1 MLLGLAT
8 KSAGFAALKLTPITT
23 MDEEWL
29 QLLTCGGKLFTWK
42 KFCSIA
48 THTHKQ
54 LLILLTC
61 GGNGKL
67 FHLKSHKRLN
77 DHKTMFLVKSDGS
90 NHFDHLSAPITYC
103 CTKQPWLK
111 GNEQAKRNHQLWLTK
126 NKINSLYDC
135 SQEGFIH
142 ESLLSSR
149 CQEKFVFG
157 NSLLWTSNFLTT
169 EASRWSQI
177 IHWGSLG

>member
-42 KFCSIA
+42 KFCSTA

-67 FHLKSHKRLN
+67 FHLKYTCYSGVVVDEWILEAKLGGLYFRPAPYVLPGLRSNYGLRLLTCGGKPFSSSYRLRLLTVRSTTCRYKAEALSMPVPTFLGPIGPSNSFCTEHFHGHKN
-77 DHKTMFLVKSDGS
+77 
-90 NHFDHLSAPITYC
+90 
-103 CTKQPWLK
+103 
-111 GNEQAKRNHQLWLTK
+111 
-126 NKINSLYDC
+126 
-135 SQEGFIH
+135 
-142 ESLLSSR
+142 
-149 CQEKFVFG
+149 
-157 NSLLWTSNFLTT
+157 
-169 EASRWSQI
+169 
-177 IHWGSLG
+177 